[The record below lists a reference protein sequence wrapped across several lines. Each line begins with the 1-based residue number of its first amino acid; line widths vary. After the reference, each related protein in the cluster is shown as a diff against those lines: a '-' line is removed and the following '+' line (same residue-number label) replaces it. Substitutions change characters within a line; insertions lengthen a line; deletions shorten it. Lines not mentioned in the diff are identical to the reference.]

1 MIRKI
6 IVTDDNSKSIYV
18 ESLNET
24 YHSTHGA
31 LQEAQ
36 HVFIEHG
43 LKSTQ
48 LKKNVKIFEM
58 GFGTG
63 LNAIL
68 TIIYCLENNLPLYYI
83 GVEKYPLS
91 QIEIEQVNSTHL
103 PELKKFSALYKLIH
117 ASPYNQD
124 VELAPNIILKKI
136 HADVRSIELPLN
148 FFTLIYYDAFGPK
161 IQPDLWSA
169 ELMKKMY
176 ESLASQGKL
185 VTYCAQGQFR
195 RNLKEAGFMVERL
208 AGPIGK
214 REITSATKSSEL

>member
-43 LKSTQ
+43 LKSAQ
-48 LKKNVKIFEM
+48 IKKNVKIFEM

-83 GVEKYPLS
+83 GVEKYPLTDH
-91 QIEIEQVNSTHL
+91 EIELVNSTHL
-103 PELKKFSALYKLIH
+103 PALQKYSALYKLIH
-117 ASPYNQD
+117 TTPYNQD
-124 VELAPNIILKKI
+124 VELAPDIILKKI
-136 HADVRSIELPLN
+136 HADILSLELPAN

-169 ELMKKMY
+169 ALMKKMFDAI
-176 ESLASQGKL
+176 EPQGKL

-195 RNLKEAGFMVERL
+195 RNLREAGFTIQRL
-208 AGPIGK
+208 PGPKGK

>member
-43 LKSTQ
+43 LKSAQ
-48 LKKNVKIFEM
+48 IKKNVKIFEM

-68 TIIYCLENNLPLYYI
+68 SIVYCLENNLPLYYI
-83 GVEKYPLS
+83 GVEKFPLTEY
-91 QIEIEQVNSTHL
+91 EIEQVNSTHL
-103 PELKKFSALYKLIH
+103 PALKKYSALYKQIH
-117 ASPYNQD
+117 AIPYHKD
-124 VELAPNIILKKI
+124 VEMAPGIVLKKI
-136 HADVRSIELPLN
+136 HGDVQSVHLPLN

-161 IQPDLWSA
+161 IQPELWSA
-169 ELMKKMY
+169 HVMKKMHQLLIP
-176 ESLASQGKL
+176 EGKL

-195 RNLKEAGFMVERL
+195 RNLKEAGFRVERL
-208 AGPIGK
+208 PGPKGK